1 MEFVGE
7 LVAAF
12 LRLPETYNQLADER
26 NAIDTSVQYQAS
38 VHAPFDGGHSDQD
51 EIAGLHFELSVTCE
65 PLFSESA
72 AVTANTV
79 SFLIA
84 DDRIRNAVFTRDDI
98 DKREDVPLDR
108 ENCEALLAAVQHF
121 CENSLP
127 NEIPEPDLDFEEE

>member
-38 VHAPFDGGHSDQD
+38 VHTPFGSGHSAQD

-65 PLFSESA
+65 PMFSESA

-79 SFLIA
+79 CFLIS
-84 DDRIRNAVFTRDDI
+84 DDRIRDAVFTRDDVE
-98 DKREDVPLDR
+98 KREDVPLNR
-108 ENCEALLAAVQHF
+108 ENCEGLLAAVQRF

-127 NEIPEPDLDFEEE
+127 DEIPEPDLDFEEE